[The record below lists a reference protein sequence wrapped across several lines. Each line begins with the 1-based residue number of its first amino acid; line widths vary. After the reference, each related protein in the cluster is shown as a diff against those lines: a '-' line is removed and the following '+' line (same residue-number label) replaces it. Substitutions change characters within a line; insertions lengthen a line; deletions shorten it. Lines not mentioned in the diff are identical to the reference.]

1 MRLDVCVGQL
11 KTRRPRPV
19 LCAKAYS
26 IFKNALRTHTGNEP
40 RMNSYNNSA
49 LEERLQQSR
58 VFKRLVLRKLQARRL
73 QEGEVQM
80 GVYETIASEFMSLP
94 SLDNVDRL
102 STVYGYSRVRRAMSL
117 LDNLV
122 FEEFF
127 YGKLHLYPLWI
138 KQFTRLLDAA
148 RPRAIVKE
156 LMSSQE

>member
-1 MRLDVCVGQL
+1 MHE
-11 KTRRPRPV
+11 
-19 LCAKAYS
+19 
-26 IFKNALRTHTGNEP
+26 FKNASRTHTENEP
-40 RMNSYNNSA
+40 RMNSSNNSA

-58 VFKRLVLRKLQARRL
+58 VFKRLALRKLQTRRL
-73 QEGEVQM
+73 QEGQVQM
-80 GVYETIASEFMSLP
+80 EVYETIASEFMSLP

-127 YGKLHLYPLWI
+127 YGKLHVYPLWI
-138 KQFTRLLDAA
+138 KRFTRLLDAA

>member
-1 MRLDVCVGQL
+1 MSL
-11 KTRRPRPV
+11 P
-19 LCAKAYS
+19 
-26 IFKNALRTHTGNEP
+26 NH
-40 RMNSYNNSA
+40 SA
-49 LEERLQQSR
+49 LEERFQQSR
-58 VFKRLVLRKLQARRL
+58 VFKRLVLRKLRLRKL
-73 QEGEVQM
+73 QEGQQKE
-80 GVYETIASEFMSLP
+80 VYETIASEFMSLP

-102 STVYGYSRVRRAMSL
+102 STVYGYSTVRRAISL

-156 LMSSQE
+156 LLTSSDNQ

>member
-1 MRLDVCVGQL
+1 
-11 KTRRPRPV
+11 
-19 LCAKAYS
+19 
-26 IFKNALRTHTGNEP
+26 
-40 RMNSYNNSA
+40 MNLTNNSA
-49 LEERLQQSR
+49 VEERLQQSR
-58 VFKRLVLRKLQARRL
+58 VFKRLALRKLQMRRL
-73 QEGEVQM
+73 QEGHEQRV
-80 GVYETIASEFMSLP
+80 VYETIASEFMSLP

-102 STVYGYSRVRRAMSL
+102 STVYGYSRVRRAISL

-156 LMSSQE
+156 LMTSSDN

>member
-1 MRLDVCVGQL
+1 MHE
-11 KTRRPRPV
+11 
-19 LCAKAYS
+19 
-26 IFKNALRTHTGNEP
+26 FKNALRTHTGNEP
-40 RMNSYNNSA
+40 RMNSSNNSA
-49 LEERLQQSR
+49 VEERLQQSR
-58 VFKRLVLRKLQARRL
+58 VFKRLALRKLQARRL
-73 QEGEVQM
+73 QEGQVQM

-102 STVYGYSRVRRAMSL
+102 STVYGYSRVRRAISL